1 MSTTL
6 KFYIRTPKKLNKNK
20 RYPIYV
26 RVLHNRKKAEGRT
39 SLIPINGP
47 ELSNWIEASQ
57 RFSSKNKKY
66 LSYNLYLNAIENE
79 FHNYLRDHKEQ
90 MSTKTPHEM
99 IDHLLSRVKPENK
112 ISILEAIQQF
122 YENDILPDV
131 DKAPGTKNNYKRSV
145 THFSNFLKHTK
156 LDRLHVTEFKRQHAS
171 KFIAY
176 LKKPS
181 KKYYKIALN
190 GQSVHSIVKNI
201 KPFFTKLFLEEE
213 ITRNPFLGVKTT
225 FKRTEKPRLT
235 NDNFKSIIE
244 LDLSNNAKLDV
255 YRDLFVFLCYTGLS
269 YCDAT
274 DLRHSDIKNGYF
286 SIQRKKSSV
295 QTKQFLTKQ
304 TISLLEKYEGQLPE
318 QRILPKRS
326 LDKMNLNLKL
336 IAALTGIEFSLS
348 TYTARRFFR
357 QSIHEAGIR
366 ESLVVKTLMG
376 HTRTNDIDSHYFY
389 IDDAILIKAK
399 KKLQKHF
406 KKIIE

>member
-1 MSTTL
+1 MATTL
-6 KFYIRTPKKLNKNK
+6 KFYINARKKFEDNK
-20 RYPIYV
+20 RYPIYL
-26 RVLHNRKKAEGRT
+26 RVIHNRKKAEGKT
-39 SLIPINGP
+39 SLNPIYGF
-47 ELSNWIEASQ
+47 EVGNWIEVSQ
-57 RFSSKNKKY
+57 RFSSKDKKY
-66 LSYNLYLNAIENE
+66 LSYNLFINAIENE
-79 FHNYLRDHKEQ
+79 FHNYLRDHNTQ
-90 MSTKTPHEM
+90 MATKTPHEI
-99 IDHLLSRVKPENK
+99 IDHLLSRVKADDK
-112 ISILEAIQQF
+112 LTIFSAIHDF

-181 KKYYKIALN
+181 KKYNKIALN
-190 GQSVHSIVKNI
+190 GQSVHSVVKNI
-201 KPFFTKLFLEEE
+201 KPFFTKLFLEEQ
-213 ITRNPFLGVKTT
+213 ITRNPFLGIKTT

-235 NDNFKSIIE
+235 NDNFKSIVE
-244 LDLSNNAKLDV
+244 LDLSNNPKLDV

-274 DLRHSDIKNGYF
+274 DLRYSDIKHGYF

-295 QTKQFLTKQ
+295 QTKQFLMKQ
-304 TISLLEKYEGQLPE
+304 TISLLGKYEGQLPE

-399 KKLQKHF
+399 KRLQKHF
-406 KKIIE
+406 RRIVQ

>member
-1 MSTTL
+1 MATTL
-6 KFYIRTPKKLNKNK
+6 KFYINARKKFEDNK
-20 RYPIYV
+20 RYPIYL
-26 RVLHNRKKAEGRT
+26 RVIHNRKKAEGKT
-39 SLIPINGP
+39 SLNPIYGF
-47 ELSNWIEASQ
+47 EIGNWIEVSQ
-57 RFSSKNKKY
+57 RFSSKDKKY
-66 LSYNLYLNAIENE
+66 LSYNLFLNAIENE
-79 FHNYLRDHKEQ
+79 FHNYLRDHNTQ
-90 MSTKTPHEM
+90 MSTKTPHEI
-99 IDHLLSRVKPENK
+99 IDHLLSRVKADDK
-112 ISILEAIQQF
+112 ITILDAVQQF

-145 THFSNFLKHTK
+145 NHFSNFLKHSK
-156 LDRLHVTEFKRQHAS
+156 LEKLHVAEFKRQHAS

-176 LKKPS
+176 LKKPN
-181 KKYYKIALN
+181 KKYNKIALN
-190 GQSVHSIVKNI
+190 GQSVHSVVKNI
-201 KPFFTKLFLEEE
+201 KPFFTKLFLKEQ
-213 ITRNPFLGVKTT
+213 ITRNPFLGIKTT
-225 FKRTEKPRLT
+225 FKRIEKPRLT
-235 NDNFKSIIE
+235 NDNFKSVVE
-244 LDLSNNAKLDV
+244 LDLSNNSKLDV

-269 YCDAT
+269 YCDAI
-274 DLRHSDIKNGYF
+274 DLKYSDVKNGYI
-286 SIQRKKSSV
+286 SIQRKKSNV

-318 QRILPKRS
+318 KRILPKRS

-389 IDDAILIKAK
+389 IDDVILIQAK

-406 KKIIE
+406 KKIVQ